1 MSVPDEEAI
10 GEEDVRVIVVDD
22 DPEVAETLAAA
33 LEFDGY
39 RVRIADNGAQAVAL
53 VAEFVPHCVLL
64 DVEMPGMDGDELSKR
79 LREGYGDEI
88 VLIAVTGGHPKDKR
102 VHDTF
107 DRVDHYLKK
116 PIDLNLLRRL
126 LPRIVP

>member
-1 MSVPDEEAI
+1 MTPSDEPVDA
-10 GEEDVRVIVVDD
+10 EDVRVIVVDD
-22 DPEVAETLAAA
+22 DREVAETLAAA

-39 RVRIADNGAQAVAL
+39 RVKIADNGAQAVAL
-53 VAEFVPHCVLL
+53 VAEFAPHCVLL

-88 VLIAVTGGHPKDKR
+88 VLIAVTGGRDKDKR

-116 PIDLNLLRRL
+116 PVDLDLLRRL

>member
-1 MSVPDEEAI
+1 M
-10 GEEDVRVIVVDD
+10 RVLVVDD
-22 DPEVAETLAAA
+22 DHEVADALAAA

-39 RVRIADNGAQAVAL
+39 RVRIAEDGARAVAL
-53 VAEFVPHCVLL
+53 VAEFEPHCVLL

-88 VLIAVTGGHPKDKR
+88 VLIAVTGGHDKDKR

-116 PIDLNLLRRL
+116 PVDLGLLRKL

>member
-1 MSVPDEEAI
+1 LSATTEALPP
-10 GEEDVRVIVVDD
+10 EDVRVVVVDD
-22 DPEVAETLAAA
+22 DSEVAESLAAA

-39 RVRIADNGAQAVAL
+39 RVKIAGDGAQAIAL
-53 VAEFVPHCVLL
+53 VAEFAPHCVLL
-64 DVEMPGMDGDELSKR
+64 DVEMPGMDGDELSKH

-88 VLIAVTGGHPKDKR
+88 VLIAVTGGRDKDKR

-107 DRVDHYLKK
+107 ARVDHYLGK
-116 PIDLNLLRRL
+116 PVDLGLLRRL

>member
-1 MSVPDEEAI
+1 LSADEEALPA
-10 GEEDVRVIVVDD
+10 EDVRVVVVDD
-22 DPEVAETLAAA
+22 DSEVAEALAAA

-39 RVRIADNGAQAVAL
+39 RVKIASDGAQAVAL
-53 VAEFVPHCVLL
+53 VAEFAPHCVLL

-88 VLIAVTGGHPKDKR
+88 VLIAVTGGRDKDKR
-102 VHDTF
+102 VQDTF
-107 DRVDHYLKK
+107 ARVDHYLSK
-116 PIDLNLLRRL
+116 PVDLGLLRRL

>member
-1 MSVPDEEAI
+1 MSD
-10 GEEDVRVIVVDD
+10 EDVRVIVVDD
-22 DPEVAETLAAA
+22 DREVAEALAAA

-39 RVRIADNGAQAVAL
+39 RVKIAGDGAQAMAL
-53 VAEFVPHCVLL
+53 VAEFSPHCVLL

-79 LREGYGDEI
+79 LREVYGDEI
-88 VLIAVTGGHPKDKR
+88 VLIAVTGGRDKDKR

-107 DRVDHYLKK
+107 ARVDHYLRK
-116 PIDLNLLRRL
+116 PVDLRLLRRL